1 MNVLAPLAITD
12 ALLTSS
18 TLAETEHAAWNSGT
32 TYAAE
37 DRVIYAHKV
46 YESLKASNTNK
57 TPGATASALWWIEVG
72 PSNRWAMFDGSVST
86 ASEDT
91 TDIEVVITPG
101 AVVDAVAIIAGIG
114 STVRVQMHDGATSV
128 YDQTQ
133 SLDSTPIEDW
143 ESYFFADQVLAGE
156 LLFSGLPRYFGGV
169 ITVTIEATSSAI
181 ASVGALLLGRL
192 HTIGDTAPNASA
204 GITDYSRKETDT
216 FGTTSLLQRSYAKR
230 SQQRIV
236 MDTDDLRRVQA
247 LLSGLRATPAAWI
260 GDDDTARF
268 APLAIFGWFRS
279 FSIDIPGPVTSYCT
293 LEIEGLT

>member
-1 MNVLAPLAITD
+1 MKVLAPLAITD
-12 ALLTSS
+12 ALLTIS
-18 TLAETEHAAWNSGT
+18 TLPETEHAAWNSGT
-32 TYAAE
+32 TYAAA
-37 DRVIYAHKV
+37 DRVIYLHTV
-46 YESLKASNTNK
+46 YESLQASNTNK

-86 ASEDT
+86 ASADT

-192 HTIGDTAPNASA
+192 HSIGDTAPNASA

-230 SQQRIV
+230 SQQRV
-236 MDTDDLRRVQA
+236 VLETDDLRRVQA

>member
-1 MNVLAPLAITD
+1 MKVLAPLAITD

-18 TLAETEHAAWNSGT
+18 TLPETEHAAWNSGT
-32 TYAAE
+32 TYAAA
-37 DRVIYAHKV
+37 DRVIYLHTV
-46 YESLKASNTNK
+46 YESLQASNTNK

-91 TDIEVVITPG
+91 TDIEAVITPG

>member
-1 MNVLAPLAITD
+1 MKVLAPLAITD

-18 TLAETEHAAWNSGT
+18 TLAEDEHAAWNSGT

-46 YESLKASNTNK
+46 YESLQASNTNK

-192 HTIGDTAPNASA
+192 HSIGDTAPNASA

-230 SQQRIV
+230 SQQRMV
-236 MDTDDLRRVQA
+236 METDDLRRVQA

>member
-1 MNVLAPLAITD
+1 MAITD

-18 TLAETEHAAWNSGT
+18 TLPETEHAAWNSGT
-32 TYAAE
+32 TYAAA
-37 DRVIYAHKV
+37 DRVIYLHTV
-46 YESLKASNTNK
+46 YQSLQASNTNK
-57 TPGATASALWWIEVG
+57 TPGATDSALWWVEVG

-86 ASEDT
+86 ASADT

-192 HTIGDTAPNASA
+192 HSIGDTAPNASA

-230 SQQRIV
+230 SQQRV
-236 MDTDDLRRVQA
+236 VLETDDLRRVQA

>member
-1 MNVLAPLAITD
+1 MKVLAPLAITD

-18 TLAETEHAAWNSGT
+18 TLPEDEHAAWNSGT
-32 TYAAE
+32 TYAAA
-37 DRVIYAHKV
+37 DRVIYLHTV
-46 YESLKASNTNK
+46 YESLQASNTNK

-230 SQQRIV
+230 SQQRMV
-236 MDTDDLRRVQA
+236 METDDLRRVQA

>member
-1 MNVLAPLAITD
+1 MKVLAPMAITD

-18 TLAETEHAAWNSGT
+18 TLPETEHAAWNSGT
-32 TYAAE
+32 TYAAA
-37 DRVIYAHKV
+37 DRVIYLHTV
-46 YESLKASNTNK
+46 YQSLQASNTNK
-57 TPGATASALWWIEVG
+57 TPGATDSALWWVEVG

-86 ASEDT
+86 ASADT

-192 HTIGDTAPNASA
+192 HSIGDTAPNASA

-230 SQQRIV
+230 SQQRV
-236 MDTDDLRRVQA
+236 VLETDDLRRVQA

>member
-1 MNVLAPLAITD
+1 MKVLAPLAITD

-18 TLAETEHAAWNSGT
+18 TLPEDEHAAWSSGT
-32 TYAAE
+32 TYAAA
-37 DRVIYAHKV
+37 DRVIYLHTV
-46 YESLKASNTNK
+46 YESLQASNTNK

-230 SQQRIV
+230 SQQRMV
-236 MDTDDLRRVQA
+236 METDDLRRVQA

>member
-1 MNVLAPLAITD
+1 MKVLAPLAITD

-46 YESLKASNTNK
+46 YESLQASNTNK

-86 ASEDT
+86 ASADT

-156 LLFSGLPRYFGGV
+156 LLFSGLPRYFSGV

-192 HTIGDTAPNASA
+192 HSIGDTAPNASA

-216 FGTTSLLQRSYAKR
+216 FGTTSLLQRSFAKR

>member
-1 MNVLAPLAITD
+1 MKVLAPLAITD

-18 TLAETEHAAWNSGT
+18 TLAEDEHAAWNSGT

-46 YESLKASNTNK
+46 YESLQASNTNK

-192 HTIGDTAPNASA
+192 HSIGDTAPNASA

-230 SQQRIV
+230 SQQRMV
-236 MDTDDLRRVQA
+236 METDDLRRVQA

-279 FSIDIPGPVTSYCT
+279 FAIDIPGPVTSYCT